1 MKKSILI
8 FLTILTACAMLVAGC
23 GSSAPDQAAKAPVKE
38 AAAEGGN
45 AIKTIKDRGV
55 LKVGVKVDVPK
66 FGYKDPGSGNIE
78 GMEIDLAKAI
88 AKRILGDEKKVSV
101 EGVNPKTRGPLL
113 DSGSIDLVI
122 ATFTVTPERKQT
134 YDFSD
139 PYFIDG
145 VGLLVKKDSG
155 IQSLKDLEGK
165 TVGVA
170 QSATGRKAL
179 QDAADKAG
187 IKVKFLEFGT
197 YPEIKTALDAK
208 RVDVFSGDTAILFGY
223 VDDTTIVL
231 PDRFSPQEYA
241 VASKKGNNDLAK
253 MVNDTIA
260 EMKKSGEM
268 DQLFK
273 KWGISDK

>member
-1 MKKSILI
+1 MKKISTVFLAIFAASILLI
-8 FLTILTACAMLVAGC
+8 AGC
-23 GSSAPDQAAKAPVKE
+23 GGSSPAPAPAKPAVP
-38 AAAEGGN
+38 ASSGT
-45 AIKTIKDRGV
+45 AIKAIKDRGI

-66 FGYKDPGSGNIE
+66 FGYKDPGSGKIE
-78 GMEIDLAKAI
+78 GMEIDLSKAI
-88 AKRILGDEKKVSV
+88 AKKILGDENKLSV

-113 DSGSIDLVI
+113 DSGAIDLVI

-139 PYFIDG
+139 PYFVDG

-155 IQSLKDLEGK
+155 IKSIKDLNGK

-170 QSATGRKAL
+170 QSATGKKAL
-179 QDAADKAG
+179 QEAADKAG
-187 IKVKFLEFGT
+187 VKVTFLEFGT

-223 VDDTTIVL
+223 VEATTVVL
-231 PDRFSPQEYA
+231 ADRFSPQQYA

-253 MVNDTIA
+253 LVNDTIA
-260 EMKKSGEM
+260 EMKKSGEL
-268 DQLFK
+268 DKLFK
-273 KWGISDK
+273 KWGITDK